1 MMEITWLGHSCF
13 RPKGKQATVITDPF
27 SPSIGYTLGKVT
39 AEIVTVSHSHPGH
52 SYTQGV
58 GGEPRILKS
67 PGEYESAGVLSVGV
81 RTFHDNEKGA
91 QRGKNT
97 AFVIDVDDVMIC
109 HLGDLGHVLTAEQV
123 AEINGVD
130 VLLIPVGGVSTIDAV
145 QAAQVVRQL
154 EPKIVIPMHY
164 KTDAIKR
171 EFETADRFLKEMGV
185 KEAIPQPKLTVN
197 KNSLPLTMQ
206 VVMLSYKQ

>member
-1 MMEITWLGHSCF
+1 MEITWLGHSCF
-13 RPKGKQATVITDPF
+13 KLKGKQATVITDPF
-27 SPSIGYTLGKVT
+27 SPAIGYTLGKVT
-39 AEIVTVSHSHPGH
+39 ADIVTVSHPHSGH
-52 SYTQGV
+52 SYVQGV
-58 GGEPRILKS
+58 ADEPRILKS
-67 PGEYESAGVLSVGV
+67 PGEYESGGVLSVGV
-81 RTFHDNEKGA
+81 HTFHDNEKGA

-97 AFVIDVDDVMIC
+97 VFVIDVDDVMIC

-164 KTDAIKR
+164 KTEAEKKDL
-171 EFETADRFLKEMGV
+171 ETAERFLKEMGV
-185 KEAIPQPKLTVN
+185 KEAVPQPKLSVN
-197 KNSLPLTMQ
+197 KSSLPLAMQ
-206 VVMLSYKQ
+206 VVMLSYK